1 MASPPSCAFNRMM
14 RGAAV
19 EAGSHR
25 LVYTYRP
32 RSFRL
37 GMMVSLAALAVV
49 ALWATSR
56 YAIVRNYLTS

>member
-1 MASPPSCAFNRMM
+1 MASPPPILRVNRMM

-25 LVYTYRP
+25 LVYNYRP

-37 GMMVSLAALAVV
+37 GMRVSLAALAVI

-56 YAIVRNYLTS
+56 YARLSGTT